1 MDQPGPDRKDPEPPP
16 DAPPPPPEPAAVD
29 PDSGS
34 MDATAAY
41 ETSPDAAPFA
51 AAVETD
57 TAVETEAVEPPPVTL
72 YVPEER
78 PGRRQVGRVATAL
91 IAVVGIAVVAGVGFF
106 GYSLNES
113 LAATRGTLAET
124 ESELGTTKATLEST
138 EGDLATTTGEL
149 TTAQSERADLDA
161 QVADL
166 SAQVAN
172 QAECVTLQTDALD
185 ELGRISQ
192 LQTDNNNRT
201 SEGSTW
207 DRAEKKRT
215 AAISA
220 ALEAYYQAYSKS
232 FDGNSSSA
240 KAWAA
245 KGKEALGIIA
255 VQAKQ
260 QLAEFGLIDSKA
272 AEILAAI
279 DALEAKLTELESTCK
294 EVN

>member
-1 MDQPGPDRKDPEPPP
+1 MDQLGPDRKDPEPPP
-16 DAPPPPPEPAAVD
+16 DAQPEPPEPTLGD
-29 PDSGS
+29 PGAGPT
-34 MDATAAY
+34 DATAAY
-41 ETSPDAAPFA
+41 ETPLEPAPLA

-72 YVPEER
+72 YVPDER

-91 IAVVGIAVVAGVGFF
+91 IALVGVAVVAGVGFF

-113 LAATRGTLAET
+113 LAATRATLAET
-124 ESELGTTKATLEST
+124 EGELGTTKATLEST
-138 EGDLATTTGEL
+138 EGDLASTSGEL
-149 TTAQSERADLDA
+149 TTTQAERSDLDA

-166 SAQVAN
+166 SAQVAS
-172 QAECVTLQTDALD
+172 QAECVTLQNDALD

-207 DRAEKKRT
+207 DRAEKKR
-215 AAISA
+215 AAAVSD
-220 ALEAYYQAYSKS
+220 ALEGYYQAYSKS

-245 KGKEALGIIA
+245 KGKEAVGIIA

-279 DALEAKLTELESTCK
+279 DALEAKLTDLESTCK